1 MKPELRSIDRH
12 FADFIC
18 RESGSHEPELWI
30 AAALASHAVGKR
42 HTCLDL
48 AEIAAMDLTEV
59 AAAGTLASTD
69 RLIELVKE
77 SPAVGAPGD
86 FRPLILDGAGRLYL
100 QRYCKYEQDL
110 AQAVRQK
117 AAATEHIC
125 EDTLRDGL
133 GRLFPG
139 SVAEETD
146 WQAIA
151 AIAALRKRFSIIS
164 GGPGTGKTSTVVKIL
179 ALLIEQQPARRLR
192 IALAAPTGKAAARL
206 NEAISRMK
214 EGLACSETV
223 REQIPVAV
231 STIHRLLGTI
241 SGSVRF
247 RFTAENPLPYD
258 VVIIDEASMVDLPLM
273 AKLVTALKVDARLIL
288 LGDRDQ
294 LASVEA
300 GSVLGDLCGTG
311 RQESFSPDFRQLVK
325 KLTGAFLTSE
335 ATKESNPALAD
346 LLVILKKNYRFQ
358 AGSSIGITAAA
369 INAGDSEQALGIFAQ
384 GKADLHWRDLPAVVS
399 LKKTLATEII
409 AGYRHY
415 LAAATAAEALVRFD
429 AFRVLCALREGPY
442 GVVAVTRL
450 IEEILAE
457 NLLIDVHSRWYK
469 GRPVIVTTND
479 YNMKLFN
486 GDVGIVFPESDQ
498 SGPLRV
504 FFPAADGGVRTVSP
518 LRLPAHE
525 TVYAM
530 TVHKSQGSEFERVL
544 LLLPDHDS
552 ELLSRELLYTGITRA
567 KNEVAVWGKCE
578 IFAAAVARRIERK
591 SGLSDALWKDAP
603 KGVSCAD

>member
-1 MKPELRSIDRH
+1 MKAELRSIDRH

-18 RESGSHEPELWI
+18 RESGSHKPELWL
-30 AAALASHAVGKR
+30 AAALASLAVGKR
-42 HTCLDL
+42 HTCLAL
-48 AEIAAMDLTEV
+48 AQIAAMELTETG
-59 AAAGTLASTD
+59 AAGTLPPTE
-69 RLIELVKE
+69 RLIELLKE

-100 QRYCKYEQDL
+100 HRYWQYEQDL
-110 AQAVRQK
+110 VHTIREK
-117 AAATEHIC
+117 ATVTGIIC
-125 EDTLRDGL
+125 EDTLRSGL
-133 GRLFPG
+133 ARLFPG
-139 SVAEETD
+139 SAAEGID

-151 AIAALRKRFSIIS
+151 AIAALRKQLCIIS
-164 GGPGTGKTSTVVKIL
+164 GGPGTGKTSAVVKIL
-179 ALLIEQQPARRLR
+179 ALLIEQQPASRLR

-206 NEAISRMK
+206 NDAISRMK
-214 EGLACSETV
+214 ENLACSAAV
-223 REQIPVAV
+223 REQIPASVA
-231 STIHRLLGTI
+231 TIHRLLGSI

-247 RFTAENPLPYD
+247 RYSVENQLPYD
-258 VVIIDEASMVDLPLM
+258 IVIIDEASMVDLPLM
-273 AKLVTALKVDARLIL
+273 AKLVTALKEDARLIL

-325 KLTGAFLTSE
+325 KLTGADLQSE
-335 ATKESNPALAD
+335 ATEADPPLAD
-346 LLVILKKNYRFQ
+346 LLVILKQNYRFQ
-358 AGSSIGITAAA
+358 ASSGIGVVAAA
-369 INAGDSEQALGIFAQ
+369 INAGDSEQALSRLNSDSSAGM
-384 GKADLHWRDLPAVVS
+384 HWRDLPESAA
-399 LKKTLATEII
+399 LKKSLAAGVI

-450 IEEILAE
+450 IEDILVE
-457 NLLIDVHSRWYK
+457 NRLIDVHSRWYK

-479 YNMKLFN
+479 YNMKLYN
-486 GDVGIVFPESDQ
+486 GDVGIVFPDPDQ
-498 SGPLRV
+498 SGTLRV
-504 FFPAADGGVRTVSP
+504 CFPAADGGVRTVSP

-530 TVHKSQGSEFERVL
+530 TVHKSQGSEFEQVL

-567 KNEVAVWGKCE
+567 KNEVAVWGKSE
-578 IFAAAVARRIERK
+578 IFAAAVARRIERT
-591 SGLSDALWKDAP
+591 SGLSDALWRRPDE
-603 KGVSCAD
+603 GITC

>member
-18 RESGSHEPELWI
+18 RESGSHAPELWI

-48 AEIAAMDLTEV
+48 AEIAGMDLTEFC
-59 AAAGTLASTD
+59 AAGTLLPTD
-69 RLIELVKE
+69 RLIERLNE

-86 FRPLILDGAGRLYL
+86 YRPLILDGAGRLYL
-100 QRYCKYEQDL
+100 QRYWQYEQDL
-110 AQAVRQK
+110 AQAIRQK
-117 AAATEHIC
+117 AAAAEQFC
-125 EDTLRDGL
+125 ADTLRSGL
-133 GRLFPG
+133 ARLFPG
-139 SVAEETD
+139 SAAAETD

-151 AIAALRKRFSIIS
+151 AIAAVRKKLSIIS

-206 NEAISRMK
+206 NDAISRMK
-214 EGLACSETV
+214 EQLACSAAV
-223 REQIPVAV
+223 REQIPASVA
-231 STIHRLLGTI
+231 TIHRLLGSI

-247 RFTAENPLPYD
+247 RYSLENPLPYD

-273 AKLVTALKVDARLIL
+273 AKLVTALKGDARLIL

-300 GSVLGDLCGTG
+300 GSVLGDLCGAG
-311 RQESFSPDFRQLVK
+311 RQESFSPDFRRLVK
-325 KLTGAFLTSE
+325 ELTGADLQSE
-335 ATKESNPALAD
+335 AAETPPPALAD
-346 LLVILKKNYRFQ
+346 LLVILKQNYRFQ
-358 AGSSIGITAAA
+358 ASSGIGVLAAA
-369 INAGDSEQALGIFAQ
+369 INAGDSEQALGMFAQ

-399 LKKTLATEII
+399 LKKTLAAGII
-409 AGYRHY
+409 AGYCHY

-442 GVVAVTRL
+442 GVVVVTRL
-450 IEEILAE
+450 IEDILAE
-457 NLLIDVHSRWYK
+457 NRLIDLHSRWYK

-479 YNMKLFN
+479 YNMKLYN
-486 GDVGIVFPESDQ
+486 GDVGIVFPEADQ
-498 SGPLRV
+498 SGSLRV
-504 FFPAADGGVRTVSP
+504 CFPAPDGGVRKVSP

-567 KNEVAVWGKCE
+567 KNEVAVWGKRE
-578 IFAAAVARRIERK
+578 IFAAAVARRIERT
-591 SGLSDALWKDAP
+591 SGLSDALWRNLP
-603 KGVSCAD
+603 S